1 MNTLRLLI
9 VEDAEQDLE
18 ILRDAV
24 EDYKQDQQLEI
35 DLVECQNLDEALM
48 KLDNSFDGAII
59 DLKLADQGDEGNRI
73 VEVIGE
79 SFLRIP
85 TAIFT
90 GNPGN
95 WDDSLKEKIM
105 LIDDKVFIKGETGY
119 DELQDL
125 LHRFW
130 DIYNT
135 GLTRIMGGRGE
146 IEKNL
151 SKVFLNNLQPR
162 IQTWISYAERDPERT
177 EKSLLRYALNH
188 LLQLLEEE
196 EERSFPEQVFP
207 EEVYLCP
214 PVLDRITTGSIVAS
228 DDKWFAVLSPAC
240 DLVLRKNGDFK
251 TDRILLVEIER
262 EDDIVSK
269 ALEGIRKKGKKRDKL
284 QTVFGNNYTVYYH
297 WLPKTSFF
305 DGGFLNFR
313 KLQTLNKDE
322 FSAKFGKPTIQISPP
337 FVKDIVARFSSFYA
351 RQGQPEVE
359 SQDSITRY
367 TES

>member
-18 ILRDAV
+18 TLRDAV

-59 DLKLADQGDEGNRI
+59 DLKLADQGNEGNRI

-119 DELQDL
+119 DEL

-130 DIYNT
+130 GIYNT

-151 SKVFLNNLQPR
+151 SQVFLNNLRPHL
-162 IQTWISYAERDPERT
+162 QTWISYGKEDSERT
-177 EKSLLRYALNH
+177 EKALLRYALNH
-188 LLQLLEEE
+188 LFQLLEED
-196 EERSFPEQVFP
+196 EERCFP
-207 EEVYLCP
+207 EEVYLDP
-214 PVLDRITTGSIVAS
+214 PLLTQITTGSIV
-228 DDKWFAVLSPAC
+228 KERTNGQQFVVLNPAC
-240 DLVLRKNGDFK
+240 DLVPRNGEFK
-251 TDRILLVEIER
+251 PGHRILLVKIER
-262 EDDIVSK
+262 EDEIVGEVKPSSFGQ
-269 ALEGIRKKGKKRDKL
+269 LRDNRL
-284 QTVFGNNYTVYYH
+284 PYYH
-297 WLPKTSFF
+297 WLPRTKFF
-305 DGGFLNFR
+305 EGGFLDFR
-313 KLQTLNKDE
+313 NLRTLTKEE
-322 FSAKFGKPTIQISPP
+322 FDGKFGKPSIQIQISPF
-337 FVKDIVARFSSFYA
+337 FVKDIVARFSAFYA
-351 RQGQPEVE
+351 RQGQPDIDEDAKKALIASLKE
-359 SQDSITRY
+359 KRDAGQ
-367 TES
+367 

>member
-1 MNTLRLLI
+1 MKILL
-9 VEDAEQDLE
+9 VEDEKSQQEVFKSSVKVFNSKYGLNVEYE
-18 ILRDAV
+18 IADNALGALQ
-24 EDYKQDQQLEI
+24 KI
-35 DLVECQNLDEALM
+35 DG
-48 KLDNSFDGAII
+48 SYDGAII
-59 DLKLADQGDEGNRI
+59 DLRLGNDEEAGNEIVRQLGDP
-73 VEVIGE
+73 
-79 SFLRIP
+79 FTRIP
-85 TAIFT
+85 IIFA
-90 GNPGN
+90 
-95 WDDSLKEKIM
+95 
-105 LIDDKVFIKGETGY
+105 TGY
-119 DELQDL
+119 SIDLVIDHPSIIKTYSRGEEGYESDL
-125 LHRFW
+125 LLLHEIF
-130 DIYNT
+130 NT
-135 GLTRIMGGRGE
+135 GLTRIMGGRGI
-146 IEKNL
+146 IEKTL
-151 SKVFLNNLQPR
+151 SEVFLNNLLPLPQR
-162 IQTWISYAERDPERT
+162 ETWISYGKEDSERT
-177 EKSLLRYALNH
+177 EKALLRYALNH

-196 EERSFPEQVFP
+196 GERSFPEQVFP

-240 DLVLRKNGDFK
+240 DLVLRRNGDFK

-284 QTVFGNNYTVYYH
+284 RTVFGNNYTVYYH

-322 FSAKFGKPTIQISPP
+322 FSEKFGKPSIQISPP

-351 RQGQPEVE
+351 RQGQPEVD

>member
-1 MNTLRLLI
+1 MSKLRLLI

-24 EDYKQDQQLEI
+24 DDYTRDQQQDI
-35 DLVECQNLDEALM
+35 DLVECKTLDEALM

-59 DLKLADQGDEGNRI
+59 DLKLANQGNEGSRI
-73 VEVIGE
+73 VEVIGK
-79 SFLRIP
+79 SFFRIP
-85 TAIFT
+85 IAILT

-95 WDDSLKEKIM
+95 WRDNLKEKIM
-105 LIDDKVFIKGETGY
+105 LVDDKVFIKGET
-119 DELQDL
+119 ELQNL
-125 LHRFW
+125 LHRFR

-151 SKVFLNNLQPR
+151 SQVFLNNLQPHL
-162 IQTWISYAERDPERT
+162 QTWVAYAEKDSERT
-177 EKSLLRYALNH
+177 EKALLRYTLNH

-196 EERSFPEQVFP
+196 EERSFPEEVFP
-207 EEVYLCP
+207 EEVYLYP
-214 PVLDRITTGSIVAS
+214 PVLNRITTGSIVRA

-240 DLVLRKNGDFK
+240 DLVLRRNGNFK

-262 EDDIVSK
+262 ENDIVST
-269 ALEGIRKKGKKRDKL
+269 ALDGIRNKSKKKDKL
-284 QTVFGNNYTVYYH
+284 RAVFGNNHTAYYH

-313 KLQTLNKDE
+313 KLQALKKAE
-322 FSAKFGKPTIQISPP
+322 FEKFGKPLIQISPT
-337 FVKDIVARFSSFYA
+337 FVKDIIARFSSFYA
-351 RQGQPEVE
+351 RQGQPEIE
-359 SQDSITRY
+359 SQGFVTRY
-367 TES
+367 TDS

>member
-18 ILRDAV
+18 TLRDAV

-95 WDDSLKEKIM
+95 WDDSLNGKIM

-119 DELQDL
+119 DEL
-125 LHRFW
+125 LHRFR

-151 SKVFLNNLQPR
+151 SQVFLNNLQQHL
-162 IQTWISYAERDPERT
+162 QTWISYGKEDSERT
-177 EKSLLRYALNH
+177 EKALLRYALNH

-196 EERSFPEQVFP
+196 GERSFPEQVFP

-228 DDKWFAVLSPAC
+228 DDKWFAVLNPAC
-240 DLVLRKNGDFK
+240 DLIPRNDKFK
-251 TDRILLVEIER
+251 PGHRILLVKIER
-262 EDDIVSK
+262 EDEIV
-269 ALEGIRKKGKKRDKL
+269 GKVKSSSFKQLRDNRL
-284 QTVFGNNYTVYYH
+284 SYYH
-297 WLPKTSFF
+297 WLPRTEFF
-305 DGGFLNFR
+305 EGGFLDFR
-313 KLQTLNKDE
+313 NLRTLTKEE
-322 FSAKFGKPTIQISPP
+322 FDGKFEKPSIQISPF
-337 FVKDIVARFSSFYA
+337 FVKDIVARFSAFYA
-351 RQGQPEVE
+351 RQGQPDIDEDAKKALIASLKE
-359 SQDSITRY
+359 KKDAG
-367 TES
+367 

>member
-18 ILRDAV
+18 TLRDAV

-35 DLVECQNLDEALM
+35 DLVECHNLDEALM

-95 WDDSLKEKIM
+95 WDDSLNGKIM

-119 DELQDL
+119 DEL
-125 LHRFW
+125 LHRFR

-151 SKVFLNNLQPR
+151 SQVFLNNLQPR

-196 EERSFPEQVFP
+196 GERSFPEQVFP

-240 DLVLRKNGDFK
+240 DLVPRNGEFK
-251 TDRILLVEIER
+251 PGHRILLVKIER
-262 EDDIVSK
+262 EDEIVEKVKSGSFGE
-269 ALEGIRKKGKKRDKL
+269 LRDNRRL
-284 QTVFGNNYTVYYH
+284 YYH
-297 WLPKTSFF
+297 WLPRTKFF
-305 DGGFLNFR
+305 EGGFLDFR
-313 KLQTLNKDE
+313 NLRTLTKEE
-322 FSAKFGKPTIQISPP
+322 FDGKFEKPSIQISPF
-337 FVKDIVARFSSFYA
+337 FVKDIVARFSAFYA
-351 RQGQPEVE
+351 RQGQPDIDEDAKE
-359 SQDSITRY
+359 ALIASLKQKKDAGQ
-367 TES
+367 